1 MLIEL
6 VKVRRGGCQAARQ
19 PGSETVGQPGHE
31 DVPAVAVGAVL
42 PAAADIEML
51 CPAVGE
57 EGTGRMRHQQ
67 VPALVQDGAEVEKYW
82 AWVEEVK
89 PKLPK
94 DFALKFE
101 IHGGLIREEVAEREN
116 KSAGRRGKGRRRSA
130 ACAVS

>member
-1 MLIEL
+1 MPSS
-6 VKVRRGGCQAARQ
+6 A
-19 PGSETVGQPGHE
+19 
-31 DVPAVAVGAVL
+31 PASPA
-42 PAAADIEML
+42 PAAA
-51 CPAVGE
+51 
-57 EGTGRMRHQQ
+57 EGGRPFQLDVPQ
-67 VPALVQDGAEVEKYW
+67 VVDVVFRAPAEVQ
-82 AWVEEVK
+82 

>member
-1 MLIEL
+1 MICVMCRTQRCFDVIFPCEHMC
-6 VKVRRGGCQAARQ
+6 VCRDCMRRNCIGE
-19 PGSETVGQPGHE
+19 PTTE
-31 DVPAVAVGAVL
+31 GAWAFC
-42 PAAADIEML
+42 PL
-51 CPAVGE
+51 CCGE
-57 EGTGRMRHQQ
+57 IKRI
-67 VPALVQDGAEVEKYW
+67 LVQDGAEVEKYW